1 MPVPVPLITIHPS
14 FVSGAPIFTGTR
26 VPIQNLFD
34 YLEGGDTLEEFHD
47 DFPDVTREHAVAVL
61 ELAKRTAIA
70 DAAKFDALVTVDR
83 GIR

>member
-1 MPVPVPLITIHPS
+1 MPPPDPLITIHPG

-34 YLEGGDTLEEFHD
+34 YIEGGETLEEFLD
-47 DFPDVTREHAVAVL
+47 DFPNVTREHAIAVL

-70 DAAKFDALVTVDR
+70 DAAKVAAE
-83 GIR
+83 